1 VAGSLPGRLADPPMS
16 GLARK
21 QTGWRRRLRATTHR
35 VAAVACATALIAVH
49 VIGHGQATRIPADA
63 VDGFH
68 AALKRK
74 DTAGALSFLDRGLVV
89 FEFGTADPTVE
100 SYALQHLPF
109 DIDMAVAS
117 TWALQTRRV
126 GGEGAERWV
135 LSTYRVT
142 GTRADGKPI
151 DQTTLE
157 TAIVRRTG
165 DQFRI
170 VHLHWSTNDAAYQ
183 AWAQGQRPKPP

>member
-1 VAGSLPGRLADPPMS
+1 MADRPMTTPTGMRTGS
-16 GLARK
+16 ARC
-21 QTGWRRRLRATTHR
+21 LRATTRR
-35 VAAVACATALIAVH
+35 VLALASATALMAVH
-49 VIGHGQATRIPADA
+49 AISYGQATRIPADA

-89 FEFGTADPTVE
+89 FEFGAADPTVE

-126 GGEGAERWV
+126 GGEGAERWI

-151 DQTTLE
+151 EQTTLE

>member
-1 VAGSLPGRLADPPMS
+1 MVSIPGSQPRWRVLLCTVALAL
-16 GLARK
+16 G
-21 QTGWRRRLRATTHR
+21 
-35 VAAVACATALIAVH
+35 ATAA
-49 VIGHGQATRIPADA
+49 QSQTMRIPADA

-74 DTAGALSFLDRGLVV
+74 DTAAALSFLDRSLVV
-89 FEFGTADPTVE
+89 FEFGAVDPTVE

-117 TWALQTRRV
+117 SWALQSRRV

-142 GTRADGKPI
+142 GARSDGKPI

-157 TAIVRRTG
+157 TAIVRRVG
-165 DQFRI
+165 EQFRI
-170 VHLHWSTNDAAYQ
+170 VHLHWSTSDAAHQ
-183 AWAQGQRPKPP
+183 AWMQTQRPKPP